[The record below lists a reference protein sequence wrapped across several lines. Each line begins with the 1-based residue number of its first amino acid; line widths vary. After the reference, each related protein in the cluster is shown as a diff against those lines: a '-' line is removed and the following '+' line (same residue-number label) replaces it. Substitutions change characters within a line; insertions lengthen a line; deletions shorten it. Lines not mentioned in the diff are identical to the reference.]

1 MAEKKIKNCRA
12 SNLVL
17 KTFETPPTAHDER
30 VIGSYHGDDI
40 DSLCFE
46 LFVLLKVRG
55 QMVRVASRLVGS
67 VNSNSDI
74 GLGKPIQ

>member
-1 MAEKKIKNCRA
+1 MAGKKIENCRA

-17 KTFETPPTAHDER
+17 KTFETSPTAHDEGI
-30 VIGSYHGDDI
+30 IGSYHGNNI

-46 LFVLLKVRG
+46 FFVLLKVWG
-55 QMVRVASRLVGS
+55 QMVRVASRLVSG

-74 GLGKPIQ
+74 GLGRPIQ